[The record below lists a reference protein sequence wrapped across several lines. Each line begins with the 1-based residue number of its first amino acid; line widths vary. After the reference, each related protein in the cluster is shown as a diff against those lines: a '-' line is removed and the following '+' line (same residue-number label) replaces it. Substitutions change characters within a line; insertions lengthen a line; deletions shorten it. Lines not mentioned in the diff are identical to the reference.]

1 MPESGGNQNEQ
12 SAVLHPDASHL
23 ASYGGVAPA
32 KRESGTTMSKTR
44 GRRGGNRR
52 LKNALIQSAQRALCC
67 DEGAR
72 AYYDRKRGEGGKGHR
87 QALRALARRR
97 VDLIYA
103 LLSNGTFY
111 EPSHGEAS

>member
-1 MPESGGNQNEQ
+1 MEHDEGH
-12 SAVLHPDASHL
+12 AV
-23 ASYGGVAPA
+23 
-32 KRESGTTMSKTR
+32 TR
-44 GRRGGNRR
+44 PRGGNRR
-52 LKNALIQSAQRALCC
+52 LKNAFIQSAQRAIDC

-72 AYYDRKRGEGGKGHR
+72 SYYDRKRGEDGKEHR

-111 EPSHGEAS
+111 EPSHDAAS